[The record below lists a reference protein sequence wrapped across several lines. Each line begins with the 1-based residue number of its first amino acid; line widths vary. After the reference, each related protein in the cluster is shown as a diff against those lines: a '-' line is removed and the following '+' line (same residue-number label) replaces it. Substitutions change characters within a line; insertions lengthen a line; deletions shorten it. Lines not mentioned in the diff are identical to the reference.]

1 MKNLTKYAKIISVC
15 CVLLGVVCMDDKDLK
30 KLSRLELLELLLEE
44 SRENEELN
52 SELLKIREAA
62 AEDSREIRA
71 LSEKVNSVE
80 KNVAEIRDILSK
92 ERFTTERSTIIPE
105 DALLLNSLLEFYKS
119 HMYLINVFPKALKD
133 KLLTKIKRS

>member
-1 MKNLTKYAKIISVC
+1 
-15 CVLLGVVCMDDKDLK
+15 MDDKDLK